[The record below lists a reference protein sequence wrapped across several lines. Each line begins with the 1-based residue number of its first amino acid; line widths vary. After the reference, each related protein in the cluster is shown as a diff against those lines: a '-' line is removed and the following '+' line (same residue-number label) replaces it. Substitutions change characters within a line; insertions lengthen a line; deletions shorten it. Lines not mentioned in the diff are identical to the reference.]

1 MSAVAPLPAP
11 VPPAPLAAALAGYGN
26 ELLHGIARLVPSPDA
41 QGTAAGDALLAV
53 LAQIALALQSAN
65 PAQLRRQ
72 TGWWGRL
79 LGRDVEQQV
88 QGDALQQQLGV
99 LQVQATTAAAA
110 VQARAQAGRA
120 AVAASEQAAVALD
133 QWADAGT
140 TYAAQLPS
148 DGTGELQRVFAQR
161 LDHLRRLAA
170 LQRTTTAHWQ
180 LLQVQ
185 DDDLLAR
192 CHRIL
197 QVLLPAWQQAALAR
211 QARGQV
217 RRNQQAA
224 QLQAQV
230 SAEVAAAQARLP

>member
-211 QARGQV
+211 QARGQA

-224 QLQAQV
+224 QLQAQI